1 MNDAPLQ
8 VWVLANMDGKIICAH
23 CTCLAG
29 LSETCSHVGAICYAV
44 SSIFE
49 SSEKV
54 IVSYF
59 QNQFFTNFCISEIC
73 Y

>member
-1 MNDAPLQ
+1 MKKGKSE
-8 VWVLANMDGKIICAH
+8 VWVIAKMDGEILCAH

-44 SSIFE
+44 MTVTESTEVIPSI
-49 SSEKV
+49 
-54 IVSYF
+54 YF
-59 QNQFFTNFCISEIC
+59 